1 MSTLTYRCDDPVSH
15 YGPSPWKRP
24 AVFFDRDGTLI
35 EEHHYLNSISDIRIL
50 PGVLQG
56 LRKLKFTGWPLY
68 IITNQ
73 AGVAHGYFSEKQL
86 AEIHQYLLHIFER
99 HHIHFQGLFYCP
111 HHPKSENSVYQ
122 RDCFGRKPKPG
133 LILKAAEIDNLDLA
147 NSYVIG
153 DKLIDIQAGKAGGTK
168 TILILTGYGRNE
180 RLQIT
185 EFNHPD
191 FIAGDFI
198 QAVNWILKDWNQSR
212 HRIFIEENQS
222 NYKRSGTI

>member
-1 MSTLTYRCDDPVSH
+1 MNTLTYRCDDPVSQH
-15 YGPSPWKRP
+15 VPGPWKRP

-35 EEHHYLNSISDIRIL
+35 EEHHYLQSIADIRIL

-73 AGVAHGYFSEKQL
+73 AGVAHGYFNERQL
-86 AEIHQYLLHIFER
+86 AEIHHYLLHLFER
-99 HHIHFQGLFYCP
+99 QNIHFQGLFYCP
-111 HHPKSENSVYQ
+111 HHPRAESTAYQ
-122 RDCFGRKPKPG
+122 QDCFGRKPNPG

-168 TILILTGYGRNE
+168 NILILTGYGRSE
-180 RLQIT
+180 RVQIT
-185 EFNHPD
+185 ESNRPD

-198 QAVNWILKDWNQSR
+198 QAVNWILKDWNRNR
-212 HRIFIEENQS
+212 HQLIIGENHQD
-222 NYKRSGTI
+222 YKRSGAI